1 MDVILLHDVQKLG
14 RRGTK
19 VGVARGYA
27 RNYLFPRG
35 LAVQASLAQEKE
47 LESQLKALESR
58 DEQQREQ
65 AESLAESMKDAAV
78 TIAAAAGE
86 ENLYGSVSAAM
97 IAAAL
102 EKLGHT
108 VDAKHVV
115 LEEPLKKLGSYTVP
129 VRVHRDI
136 EVEVQV
142 TIERA

>member
-14 RRGTK
+14 RRGAK

-35 LAVQASLAQEKE
+35 LAIQASLAKERE
-47 LESQLKALESR
+47 LESQLKAFETR

-65 AESLAESMKDAAV
+65 AQGLAESMQGAAV
-78 TIAAAAGE
+78 TITAAAGE

-97 IAAAL
+97 ISAAL
-102 EKLGHT
+102 EKLGHAI
-108 VDAKHVV
+108 DAKQVI
-115 LEEPLKKLGSYTVP
+115 LEEPLKKLGTYAVG

>member
-35 LAVQASLAQEKE
+35 LAIQASLAKE
-47 LESQLKALESR
+47 RELANQLKAFESR
-58 DEQQREQ
+58 DELHREQ
-65 AESLAESMKDAAV
+65 AGTLAEAMKGAAI
-78 TIAAAAGE
+78 TIQAAAGE
-86 ENLYGSVSAAM
+86 ENLYGSVTASMISSALAE
-97 IAAAL
+97 I
-102 EKLGHT
+102 GHE
-108 VDAKHVV
+108 VEAKQVL
-115 LEEPLKKLGSYTVP
+115 LEEPLKKLGTFTVP

-136 EVEVQV
+136 EVDVQL